1 MVDEREPPSGEVGAG
16 DVDTGE
22 PLALLAGLRQAPPP
36 GFLRRVQGR
45 IQRRYLAADAADFSF
60 AGLACVALALLTVL
74 FQGLR
79 PLGRSEGDE

>member
-1 MVDEREPPSGEVGAG
+1 MVDERDLPPEGVGAG

-22 PLALLAGLRQAPPP
+22 PLELLAGLRQEPPP

-45 IQRRYLAADAADFSF
+45 IQRRHLVADTADFSF

-74 FQGLR
+74 FQGFR
-79 PLGRSEGDE
+79 QLGGAEGDE